1 MKQELLV
8 YDGFQRCPYLPGQVA
23 RMPLYRQLRV
33 LDPDAADQRFANAE
47 RRVGRALYR
56 TSCPTCKA
64 CEGIRVPVAEFT
76 PTKSQRRTAARWD
89 KVDWRVDIGAPHV
102 TAETLD
108 LFNRHK
114 RSRGLAD
121 EDDLPM
127 TASSYQ
133 AWLVDTCVE
142 TVEMRYF
149 IGDSL
154 VGVGIVDLGRTAVS
168 SVYFFFDTSPE
179 VSRLSPGVF
188 SVLQE
193 IELCRRTGREHLYLG
208 LYVRDCDQLNY
219 KAGYQPSERLIDGDW
234 RRIGENK

>member
-33 LDPDAADQRFANAE
+33 LDPDAADLRFANSE

-64 CEGIRVPVAEFT
+64 CEGIRVPVAEFK
-76 PTKSQRRTAARWD
+76 PTKSQRRAASRWS
-89 KVDWRVDIGAPHV
+89 KVNWRIQIGQPTVD
-102 TAETLD
+102 AETLA

-114 RSRGLAD
+114 RFRGLAE

-133 AWLVDTCVE
+133 AWLVDTCVD
-142 TVEMRYF
+142 TMEMRYY
-149 IGDSL
+149 IDDVL
-154 VGVGIVDLGRTAVS
+154 VGVGIVDLGRRSAS
-168 SVYFFFDTSPE
+168 SVYFFFDPSPE

-193 IELCRRTGREHLYLG
+193 VEFCRRTGRDHLYLG

-234 RRIGENK
+234 RRTVEGK